1 MAKVRS
7 KRPRTVPGPDDWAG
21 YEADMD
27 VTYAHRLMFG
37 KTVAEVIE
45 HFAGA
50 RSIER
55 SSELLYMPRR
65 AFQYYVLAFVDYLA
79 SDEAREDSDGAST
92 FLGLLLN
99 REEKDPGSVAQI
111 WESLAPTV
119 EFVATHRTYFDADTN
134 IYGDFPER
142 AEKIREK
149 VRAAGVRLT

>member
-1 MAKVRS
+1 MARARS
-7 KRPRTVPGPDDWAG
+7 MRPPKLPGPEEWAG

-27 VTYAHRLMFG
+27 VTYAHKLMFG
-37 KTVAEVIE
+37 KTVAEIVQL
-45 HFAGA
+45 FAGG

-65 AFQYYVLAFVDYLA
+65 AFQYYVLGFVEYLA

-92 FLGLLLN
+92 FLGLLLH

-111 WESLAPTV
+111 WESLASTV
-119 EFVATHRTYFDADTN
+119 EFVATRQTYFDADPN
-134 IYGDFPER
+134 IYGDFSER

-149 VRAAGVRLT
+149 VRAAGVRLP